1 MATAARSPAN
11 GHALRDVVGGDR
23 NKSGSLI
30 HAIPSERFGT
40 DRGRL
45 LRKLVLIAKSS
56 DRDGTNAW
64 PSMETIARRCL
75 VSIEAVRKAINWLV
89 THGLLAV
96 ESKAAPITTSK
107 FGRPN
112 RYTILFPEPEH
123 IQMEVVD
130 AGDAAYTT
138 MQQASTTTEL
148 AYTNRKPTMTVPL
161 TSPLT
166 GYAEPDPTAS
176 RVQGLDTP
184 DTPISNSKPH
194 SADRDGKSKT
204 EDQEVCRARR

>member
-30 HAIPSERFGT
+30 DAIPSERFGT

-45 LRKLVLIAKSS
+45 LRKLVLIAIAKSS

-89 THGLLAV
+89 THGLLA
-96 ESKAAPITTSK
+96 
-107 FGRPN
+107 G
-112 RYTILFPEPEH
+112 
-123 IQMEVVD
+123 
-130 AGDAAYTT
+130 G
-138 MQQASTTTEL
+138 
-148 AYTNRKPTMTVPL
+148 
-161 TSPLT
+161 
-166 GYAEPDPTAS
+166 
-176 RVQGLDTP
+176 
-184 DTPISNSKPH
+184 
-194 SADRDGKSKT
+194 
-204 EDQEVCRARR
+204 